1 MSKPTIEQLRDP
13 DYLLYYWELE
23 DGPEDYNDEA
33 GVAGSEVRASVD
45 VCGANGSTPCNV
57 CRSSGWNKCKDGE

>member
-23 DGPEDYNDEA
+23 DGPEDFIDES
-33 GVAGSEVRASVD
+33 GMVRSDVPASLD
-45 VCGANGSTPCNV
+45 VCRANGSTPCNV